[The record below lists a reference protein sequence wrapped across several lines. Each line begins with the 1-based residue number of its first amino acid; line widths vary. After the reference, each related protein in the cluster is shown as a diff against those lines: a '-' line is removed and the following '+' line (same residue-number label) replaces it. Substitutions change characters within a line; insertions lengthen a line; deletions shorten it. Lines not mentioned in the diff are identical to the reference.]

1 MSQPFPFV
9 VEDFEKKLRSTP
21 HLPAMIFQHL
31 DPSTLSKARV
41 VSPDWKEFVDQ
52 RTPLWSTVDYMKA
65 AEEGREDI
73 CSLIIGNSKEKNP
86 AGVRGQTPLHVAA
99 GEGHLEICRLIISN
113 LEDKQNPADN
123 TGQTPLHLAAWEG
136 HQEICRLI
144 ISNIDNK
151 NPADNNGWTPLHM
164 TAQ

>member
-31 DPSTLSKARV
+31 DPTTLSKARV

-65 AEEGREDI
+65 AEQGREDI
-73 CSLIIGNSKEKNP
+73 CSLIIENSKEKNP
-86 AGVRGQTPLHVAA
+86 AGVQGLTPLHEAA
-99 GEGHLEICRLIISN
+99 RYGHLEVCRLIISNLEHDMNPADNRGWTPLHEAAWNGHQEICRLIISN
-113 LEDKQNPADN
+113 LEDDMNPADN
-123 TGQTPLHLAAWEG
+123 GG
-136 HQEICRLI
+136 
-144 ISNIDNK
+144 
-151 NPADNNGWTPLHM
+151 
-164 TAQ
+164 